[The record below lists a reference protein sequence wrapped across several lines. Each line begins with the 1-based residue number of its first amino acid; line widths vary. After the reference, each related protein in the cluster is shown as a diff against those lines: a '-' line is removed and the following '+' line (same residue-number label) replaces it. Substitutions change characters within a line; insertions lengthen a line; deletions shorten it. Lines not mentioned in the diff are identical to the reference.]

1 MSKKGVRMKLPGDLS
16 SEDLLGQIIRVNQ
29 AGEYGAKRIY
39 EGQLAVLKNGKKHR
53 GDDEV
58 IHAINE
64 MKEQELKHL
73 KYFNE
78 ELMKRKMKA
87 TIFQPI
93 WHVAGWTLGAI
104 TAKLGTKAAMAC
116 TVAVEEVIDEHYQE
130 QIDSMIIDEK
140 IKKNEENLINTIK
153 QFREEELEHRDK
165 GLEYGAEDTIGYSL
179 MSKAIKKFS
188 RIAIWLSKRH

>member
-1 MSKKGVRMKLPGDLS
+1 MSRKGVHMKLPGDLS
-16 SEDLLGQIIRVNQ
+16 SEDLLAQIIRVNQ

-39 EGQLAVLKNGKKHR
+39 EGQLAALKSSKKHR
-53 GDDEV
+53 GDDNV

-73 KYFNE
+73 QYFNE
-78 ELMKRKMKA
+78 ELTKRKMKA

-93 WHVAGWTLGAI
+93 WHVAGWALGAI

-116 TVAVEEVIDEHYQE
+116 TVAVEEVIDKHYQE
-130 QIDSMIIDEK
+130 QIDNMIIDEK
-140 IKKNEENLINTIK
+140 IKKNEENLINMIK

-165 GLEYGAEDTIGYSL
+165 GLEYCAEDTVCYSL
-179 MSKAIKKFS
+179 MSEAIKKFS
-188 RIAIWLSKRH
+188 RMAIWLSKRY